1 MILTKS
7 KRLFLKELNCP
18 DQRDCL
24 SKTRKVWVK
33 KSVKGSLLWIFEHK
47 IFIVTEHRTYSIKR
61 EKMGNHVFSPTTSIY
76 TVWPGVCTKKIHFI
90 TCLKLTNI
98 SFCLMW
104 GFPSL
109 RWDFTVYTVTLPVL
123 RVFHCERCR
132 IRTRDNCLSSLKAN
146 QHWGGGG
153 IPAWSCAWKSLIKV
167 VQRQSLGACVSAQ
180 SGIRMCV
187 VCTQMSDNSHWLSQG
202 W

>member
-1 MILTKS
+1 MTTQTQVFSRVSSRKQKMLELS
-7 KRLFLKELNCP
+7 SGRVFLN
-18 DQRDCL
+18 Q
-24 SKTRKVWVK
+24 

-123 RVFHCERCR
+123 RVFHYERCR
-132 IRTRDNCLSSLKAN
+132 IRTRDHCLRSLELYQWATTSPRATTSPN
-146 QHWGGGG
+146 N
-153 IPAWSCAWKSLIKV
+153 L
-167 VQRQSLGACVSAQ
+167 L
-180 SGIRMCV
+180 
-187 VCTQMSDNSHWLSQG
+187 
-202 W
+202 